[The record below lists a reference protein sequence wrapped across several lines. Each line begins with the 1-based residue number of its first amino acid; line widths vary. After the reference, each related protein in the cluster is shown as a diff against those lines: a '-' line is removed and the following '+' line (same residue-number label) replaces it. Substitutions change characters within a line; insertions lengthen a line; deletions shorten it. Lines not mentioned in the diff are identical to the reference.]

1 MANKINN
8 QSIISILLTLCLLFA
23 STMSI
28 ANTSVVHHQSS
39 DIQSSL
45 SHDCCDKVSA
55 QSMEHCFGSTHN
67 CGGQVCGTLLSLPS
81 TVYSFTFTEPKPFRL
96 VPSKSE
102 QLPEFTQQ
110 LLRPPI
116 A

>member
-1 MANKINN
+1 MANKIKN
-8 QSIISILLTLCLLFA
+8 QGVISIVLTLCLLFA
-23 STMSI
+23 STMST
-28 ANTSVVHHQSS
+28 ANTSIAHHPSS

-45 SHDCCDKVSA
+45 SHDCCEEISM
-55 QSMEHCFGSTHN
+55 QSVDHCFGSTHN

-81 TVYSFTFTEPKPFRL
+81 TVYSFTFTQPKPSRL
-96 VPSKSE
+96 EPNINE

-116 A
+116 V